1 MKVTAHDGGG
11 RASGVTSG
19 VLAVLDR
26 MDDLDFGPDPRDGVR
41 AFTAMYTETTR
52 QVWLGIS
59 GRGFADR
66 AFMASFDVQFAELY
80 FDALTR
86 HAADPARTP
95 RCWAA
100 LFAARS
106 RPGVTP
112 LQFAV
117 AGMTAHI
124 GYDLPRALVL
134 VARAAGRD
142 LADPAIRADYLAVN
156 AVLERTQPIVKRKL
170 LAGPWAGLDDALG
183 TSDDRAGVWAIST
196 AREAAWS
203 SAQALAQVHGS
214 FAQKPF
220 EVGLD
225 RLVAGAARVIL
236 TTA

>member
-1 MKVTAHDGGG
+1 MKMTAHDGGG
-11 RASGVTSG
+11 RASGVTAG
-19 VLAVLDR
+19 VLAVIDR
-26 MDDLDFGPDPRDGVR
+26 MEALDFGPDPRDGVR

-52 QVWLGIS
+52 QVWLAVS

-80 FDALTR
+80 FEALSR
-86 HAADPARTP
+86 HAADPAGAP

-100 LFAARS
+100 LFSARN

-124 GYDLPRALVL
+124 GYDLPRALVE
-134 VARAAGRD
+134 VTRATGRD
-142 LADPAIRADYLAVN
+142 LSDPGIRADYLAVN
-156 AVLERTQPIVKRKL
+156 AVLERTQPIVKRTL
-170 LAGPWAGLDDALG
+170 LAGPWASLDDALG
-183 TSDDRAGVWAIST
+183 TSDDRAGLWAIST

-203 SAQALAQVHGS
+203 SAQALWQVHGS

-225 RLVAGAARVIL
+225 RLVAAAAGVIL
-236 TTA
+236 TPS

>member
-1 MKVTAHDGGG
+1 MKMTAHDGGG
-11 RASGVTSG
+11 RASGVTAG

-26 MDDLDFGPDPRDGVR
+26 MDALDLGPDPRDGVR

-52 QVWLGIS
+52 QVWLAIS

-66 AFMASFDVQFAELY
+66 AFMAAFDVQFAELY

-86 HAADPARTP
+86 HAADPGTAP

-124 GYDLPRALVL
+124 GYDLPRALVE
-134 VARAAGRD
+134 VSHASGRD
-142 LADPAIRADYLAVN
+142 LADPGIRADYLAVN
-156 AVLERTQPIVKRKL
+156 AVLERTQPIVKRAL
-170 LAGPWAGLDDALG
+170 LSGPWASIDDALG
-183 TSDDRAGVWAIST
+183 TSDDRAGVWAITT

-203 SAQALAQVHGS
+203 SAQALWPVRGS

-220 EVGLD
+220 EAGLD
-225 RLVAGAARVIL
+225 RLVAGAAGVIL
-236 TTA
+236 TPS